1 MGGGRRFPFPKSVW
15 SPAGGWWAEPKNW
28 KRNTAIAF
36 VVQAFILYHAYNWA
50 EGKTVYFIIFYIV
63 ITFVDDVQSE
73 GSSAQRTRQSSP
85 LNLCVDREFDCV

>member
-36 VVQAFILYHAYNWA
+36 VVQAIILYHAYNWA
-50 EGKTVYFIIFYIV
+50 ESKTVDYKIFLLSSNIDT
-63 ITFVDDVQSE
+63 IDDISGE
-73 GSSAQRTRQSSP
+73 NYSARA
-85 LNLCVDREFDCV
+85 E